1 MPRRKKFITKENE
14 PLRLPPE
21 NPKAKMWLW
30 IGVSATSAII
40 LVMWGWATSIS
51 LSSFSWAKTPEKKL
65 IENSK
70 NDWNELFNDEK
81 SKIKNE
87 QTKLQIQRIINTI
100 ITEANSTTISASTTG
115 TATTT
120 SVTNSST
127 PSTSSHQ

>member
-100 ITEANSTTISASTTG
+100 IAEANSTTPATSTIN
-115 TATTT
+115 ADI
-120 SVTNSST
+120 TNSST
-127 PSTSSHQ
+127 PST

>member
-100 ITEANSTTISASTTG
+100 ITEANSTTSNSSSTSINTN
-115 TATTT
+115 TSSTLTTTT
-120 SVTNSST
+120 SS
-127 PSTSSHQ
+127 Q

>member
-1 MPRRKKFITKENE
+1 MPRRKKPTIEEKE

-30 IGVSATSAII
+30 IGVSAISAII

-70 NDWNELFNDEK
+70 NDWNELFNNRE
-81 SKIKNE
+81 SQIKNE
-87 QTKLQIQRIINTI
+87 QLKLQIKNIINTI
-100 ITEANSTTISASTTG
+100 VAEANSTTMSASTTG

-120 SVTNSST
+120 TST
-127 PSTSSHQ
+127 ITTSSHQ